1 MPSFSGESF
10 FDPIKISFSHHPNPD
25 PDRDPKS
32 GRYHYGIDPN
42 ATAELAALP
51 DMRVSPYG
59 IVFVDRDLRILETND
74 RAKYYL
80 AAEQGM
86 AGRSGKLHL
95 HRAGAMRRLHEAV
108 GRQLAPSGPR
118 EAALVGVP
126 DGEGRIR
133 YAVRVGAATERAG
146 VQSAL
151 LVVAEL
157 IDGND
162 VSRSELSSVFGLSD
176 REAELAECF
185 SKGMRLERIAPIMHV
200 SVATARMH
208 LRRVFVKT
216 GCCTQAELARMIA
229 LVPANSR
236 NDRPG
241 AVPLGLLQRRPVAE
255 ADLHAERGPM
265 QAGRPS
271 ALDGAATV

>member
-1 MPSFSGESF
+1 MRSFSNEGF
-10 FDPIKISFSHHPNPD
+10 FDPINISFSHCPD
-25 PDRDPKS
+25 PYPN
-32 GRYHYGIDPN
+32 RYPQPAGYDYSIDPS
-42 ATAELAALP
+42 AQHGTQELDALL

-59 IVFVDRDLRILETND
+59 IVLVDRDLRIVEANQ
-74 RAKYYL
+74 RAKSYL

-95 HRAGAMRRLHEAV
+95 HRAGAMRRLHESV
-108 GRQLAPSGPR
+108 GRLLAPCGSGQ
-118 EAALVGVP
+118 ATIVGVP
-126 DGEGRIR
+126 DAEGRIR
-133 YAVRVGAATERAG
+133 YAVRVGAASERLG

-185 SKGMRLERIAPIMHV
+185 SKGMRLERIAPIMQV
-200 SVATARMH
+200 TLATARMH

-216 GCCTQAELARMIA
+216 GCCSQAELARMIA
-229 LVPANSR
+229 LVPTHSR
-236 NDRPG
+236 NDQPR
-241 AVPLGLLQRRPVAE
+241 AVPLGLLQRRAVAE
-255 ADLHAERGPM
+255 ADLKVE
-265 QAGRPS
+265 
-271 ALDGAATV
+271 